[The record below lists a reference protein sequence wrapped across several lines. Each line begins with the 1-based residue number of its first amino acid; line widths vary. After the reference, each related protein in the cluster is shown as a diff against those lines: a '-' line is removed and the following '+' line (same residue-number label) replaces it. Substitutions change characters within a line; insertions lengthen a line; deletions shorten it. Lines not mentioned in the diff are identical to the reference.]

1 MSFSFAIL
9 MLCHGCDVI
18 TYSLNYK
25 LRCFLFARL
34 VIRTCWQFRCKFC
47 RQEGLGRND
56 VSAVA
61 QVYGAFIHNGCPAV
75 TCTVRTVELW
85 CFLVLG
91 FFFARCARWLY
102 HNVSETAVGSIFTDV
117 LTRDQWKWDPQ
128 LNFQNVVGKVTS
140 HTVQNNPKT
149 KTTIFIPRWMSK
161 IKTVELCFHSNL
173 FN

>member
-1 MSFSFAIL
+1 
-9 MLCHGCDVI
+9 MLCRGCDVI
-18 TYSLNYK
+18 TYSLNYI

-47 RQEGLGRND
+47 HQEGLGRND

-91 FFFARCARWLY
+91 FCLHGVRGDFTD
-102 HNVSETAVGSIFTDV
+102 NVSETAVGSIFTDV
-117 LTRDQWKWDPQ
+117 LTRDQ
-128 LNFQNVVGKVTS
+128 
-140 HTVQNNPKT
+140 
-149 KTTIFIPRWMSK
+149 
-161 IKTVELCFHSNL
+161 
-173 FN
+173 